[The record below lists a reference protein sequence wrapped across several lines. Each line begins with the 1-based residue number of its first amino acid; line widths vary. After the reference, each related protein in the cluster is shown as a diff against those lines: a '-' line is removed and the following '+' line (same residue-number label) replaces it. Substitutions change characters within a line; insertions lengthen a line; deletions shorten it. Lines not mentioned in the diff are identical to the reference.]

1 MHEYYIKRK
10 DKVHEKYVNDKKDK
24 MKDYYKQNKESLLK
38 KVKEYQYKNRDDI
51 KNYRNEYYLY
61 GPIKRRPGYKL
72 TAIYKKRKE
81 LRKKKSK
88 NDIIIKRE
96 EVPSFTLRI

>member
-10 DKVHEKYVNDKKDK
+10 DKIHEKYVNDKKDK

-51 KNYRNEYYLY
+51 KNYRNEYLAVL
-61 GPIKRRPGYKL
+61 PDAKQN
-72 TAIYKKRKE
+72 
-81 LRKKKSK
+81 SK
-88 NDIIIKRE
+88 QPMITPTE
-96 EVPSFTLRI
+96 QVSVLL